1 MVKTLLRFVAGLAI
15 LAVGIFVMQGL
26 IGMKTEPPVKVRP
39 VVARPVKAMEVGLT
53 ANRPE
58 TPIEGR
64 VDAMYRMSL
73 FAEVNGVLAIG
84 GKEFREGAS
93 FAAGEVLLRMEDSE
107 PRAALVAQRSAFLQ
121 SLSMI
126 LADIQTDFPASAGAW
141 MQYATGLNVEEPLPD
156 LPEPVSSRERLFL
169 ANKGILSA
177 FYNIQSAEERLSKYQ
192 VRAPFTGVLTEALVQ
207 PGGLVRAGQPMGTFV
222 GDGTFEV
229 RSAVHSRYLKVVS
242 PGDSVAFVDERGAVA
257 AIGQVARV
265 ASNVDPSTQS
275 ASVFCQIQSNAT
287 ATLRDGLYLSGT
299 VFSEEISD
307 SFELDLALVS
317 PESNV
322 YVIVDEGDSSVLR
335 KREVEVLFRSQ
346 EQAIVAGLQD
356 VDLLLSAP
364 ISGAYDGM
372 PVNIVE

>member
-1 MVKTLLRFVAGLAI
+1 M
-15 LAVGIFVMQGL
+15 
-26 IGMKTEPPVKVRP
+26 
-39 VVARPVKAMEVGLT
+39 
-53 ANRPE
+53 
-58 TPIEGR
+58 
-64 VDAMYRMSL
+64 
-73 FAEVNGVLAIG
+73 
-84 GKEFREGAS
+84 
-93 FAAGEVLLRMEDSE
+93 
-107 PRAALVAQRSAFLQ
+107 
-121 SLSMI
+121 
-126 LADIQTDFPASAGAW
+126 
-141 MQYATGLNVEEPLPD
+141 
-156 LPEPVSSRERLFL
+156 
-169 ANKGILSA
+169 
-177 FYNIQSAEERLSKYQ
+177 
-192 VRAPFTGVLTEALVQ
+192 
-207 PGGLVRAGQPMGTFV
+207 
-222 GDGTFEV
+222 
-229 RSAVHSRYLKVVS
+229 S

-356 VDLLLSAP
+356 GDLLLSAP